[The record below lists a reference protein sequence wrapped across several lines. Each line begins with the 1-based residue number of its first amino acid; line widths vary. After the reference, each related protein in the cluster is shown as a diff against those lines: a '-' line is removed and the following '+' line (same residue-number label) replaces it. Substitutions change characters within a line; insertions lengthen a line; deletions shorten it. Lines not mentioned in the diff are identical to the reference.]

1 MRKKNPRPF
10 ALCLLALACTTAV
23 AAPMPYSTLVVFG
36 DSLND
41 AGQFPDAGGP
51 LGSSLR
57 FTNRTGPTYLNNNSE
72 QTGAVN
78 AMLLASKLGFGAGEQ
93 AASTAVLHPQLG
105 LPDGNN
111 WATGGYTTADILA
124 SITDTSAIGAGGGV
138 PLRQRPGYLAE
149 RNFKADPNALYY
161 LNGGANDFFQ
171 GLVTTPALAD
181 AAASRLTD
189 SARALQQA
197 GGRYLMV
204 WLLPDLGLTP
214 AAYGSAFQSAQSQLS
229 AAFNQTLVQQLA
241 QVPAQIIPLNV
252 PLLFSE
258 VINTPT
264 AFGFISG
271 TPLLTTCFSGESCTA
286 NPSYGASGTT
296 PDPSKLLFD
305 DSVHPTTAGHKL
317 IADYAYS
324 LLAAPWEL
332 SLLPQMANR
341 TLLAQEDGLRR
352 EWQADAGAWQALGNW
367 RAIVNGGAQRQEFDG
382 QDSAVSADGSHASL
396 QVGGSYRL
404 HEDWRAGLL
413 GGAYRQNLKAGEA
426 DSRYKLDGYLG
437 SAFVQFQ
444 HEHWWAD
451 AALTG
456 GYLDYRDL
464 QRTFALGI
472 SERAEQG
479 NSRGSLWSASSRVG
493 FNLAPSTSSW
503 QLSPFLSAAYS
514 RITVDGYSER
524 GQSSTALQVDEQTL
538 TSKRLGAGVLAN
550 VQVLPTTRLFGEVTH
565 EHEFNGDAQH
575 VTLRQKALPT
585 LAYQLDGYRPAQQI
599 NSLSLGVNQKLTSA
613 LAVQASYSLER
624 RDDQSQQGVNLGL
637 SLDF

>member
-1 MRKKNPRPF
+1 MRKKNARPF
-10 ALCLLALACTTAV
+10 ALCLLALACTSAV
-23 AAPMPYSTLVVFG
+23 AAPMPYSTMVVFG

-41 AGQFPDAGGP
+41 AGQFPDSGGP
-51 LGSSLR
+51 QGSYQR
-57 FTNRTGPTYLNNNSE
+57 FTNRTGPTYLDDNSE
-72 QTGAVN
+72 QTGAIN
-78 AMLLASKLGFGAGEQ
+78 AMLLGTKLGLSATEQ
-93 AASTAVLHPQLG
+93 TASTALLRPQQG

-111 WATGGYTTADILA
+111 WATGGYTTANILA
-124 SITDTSAIGAGGGV
+124 SITSASIITDGGGV
-138 PLRQRPGYLAE
+138 VLRQRPGYLAE

-171 GLVTTPALAD
+171 SLVTNPTQAD
-181 AAASRLTD
+181 AAAGRLVD

-214 AAYGSAFQSAQSQLS
+214 AIYGTAFQSPQSQLS

-252 PLLFSE
+252 PLLFNE
-258 VINTPT
+258 VVNNSA

-271 TPLLTTCFSGESCTA
+271 TPLLSTCFGGGSCTV
-286 NPSYGASGTT
+286 NPSYGVGGTT
-296 PDPSKLLFD
+296 PAPSKLLFD
-305 DSVHPTTAGHKL
+305 DGVHPSTAGHQL

-332 SLLPQMANR
+332 SLLPQMANS
-341 TLLAQEDGLRR
+341 TLLAQEDALRR
-352 EWQADAGAWQALGNW
+352 EWQAGTWQAVGDW
-367 RAIVNGGAQRQEFDG
+367 RAIINGGAQRQDFDS
-382 QDSAVSADGSHASL
+382 QASAVSAKGEHANL

-404 HEDWRAGLL
+404 NEDWRAGLL
-413 GGAYRQNLKAGEA
+413 AGAYRQHLKAGEA

-437 SAFVQFQ
+437 SAFMQFQ
-444 HEHWWAD
+444 HERLWLD

-479 NSRGSLWSASSRVG
+479 NSTGALWSATSRVG
-493 FNLAPSTSSW
+493 FNLAPNSSDW

-514 RITVDGYSER
+514 RITVDGYKER
-524 GQSSTALQVDEQTL
+524 GQTSTALQVDEQTV
-538 TSKRLGAGVLAN
+538 TSKRLGAGLLAN
-550 VQVLPTTRLFGEVTH
+550 LQVLPSTRLFGELSH
-565 EHEFNGDAQH
+565 EHEFNNNAQT

-585 LAYQLDGYRPAQQI
+585 LPYQLDGYRPAQQL
-599 NSLSLGVNQKLTSA
+599 NRLSLGLNQKLTSA
-613 LAVQASYSLER
+613 LAMQVSYSLDR
-624 RDDQSQQGVNLGL
+624 RDDLSQQGVNLGL